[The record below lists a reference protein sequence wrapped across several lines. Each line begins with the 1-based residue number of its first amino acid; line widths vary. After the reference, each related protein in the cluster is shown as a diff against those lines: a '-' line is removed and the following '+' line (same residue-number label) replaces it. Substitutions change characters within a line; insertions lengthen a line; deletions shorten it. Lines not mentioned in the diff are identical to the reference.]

1 MIVVSDTS
9 VITNLAAI
17 NRLTLLNQLYGEV
30 ILPKAVYIEL
40 AGPPISAGGVEAKD
54 YDWIQVR
61 QVSDRTMVDEFLKTL
76 DIGESEAIALAIEL
90 KAEQI
95 LLDERDA
102 RELAES
108 KGLSITGVLGVL
120 IAAKEKSFVTEI
132 RPLILALRNQ
142 ADFWLSPALCN
153 RVLLAADEL
162 PL

>member
-61 QVSDRTMVDEFLKTL
+61 QVSDRTMVNEFL
-76 DIGESEAIALAIEL
+76 ES
-90 KAEQI
+90 
-95 LLDERDA
+95 
-102 RELAES
+102 
-108 KGLSITGVLGVL
+108 
-120 IAAKEKSFVTEI
+120 
-132 RPLILALRNQ
+132 LRY
-142 ADFWLSPALCN
+142 
-153 RVLLAADEL
+153 
-162 PL
+162 